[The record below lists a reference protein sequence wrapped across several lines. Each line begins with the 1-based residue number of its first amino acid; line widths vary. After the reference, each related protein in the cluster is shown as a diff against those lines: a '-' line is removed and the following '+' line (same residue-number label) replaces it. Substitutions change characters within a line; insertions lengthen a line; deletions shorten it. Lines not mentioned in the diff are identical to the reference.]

1 MDSLTSIDQS
11 FFDFVW
17 SSGIFAKII
26 LLTLFTL
33 SLAAWTITLSKTT
46 QFANLLRKLR
56 IVFDEP
62 GDNSNSALQKLLA
75 DSKTP
80 IGRIYRQGN
89 RVVKSSLKAIARG
102 QSASLVLEE
111 VKQQVD
117 IATDEEI
124 SQLSKGLSFLG
135 TVITVSPFLG
145 LLGTVWGVMQA
156 FVSIADS
163 GNADLSTLAP
173 GIAEALI
180 TTIAGLVVA
189 IPAVFC
195 YNFLNT
201 RLKRIED
208 SLYRLSTEL
217 SLYFAKRWDHE
228 KTKI

>member
-1 MDSLTSIDQS
+1 MDSLSSIDTNFLS
-11 FFDFVW
+11 FVW
-17 SSGIFAKII
+17 NSGIFAKII
-26 LLTLFTL
+26 IFSLFAL
-33 SLAAWTITLSKTT
+33 SMAAWTITLTKTK
-46 QFANLLRKLR
+46 QFGSLKRKLR

-62 GDNSNSALQKLLA
+62 ADNSNTDLQKLLA
-75 DSKTP
+75 DKKTP

-89 RVVKSSLKAIARG
+89 RVVKSAVKHQARG
-102 QSASLVLEE
+102 QSSSLVLDE

-117 IATDEEI
+117 IAVDEEI
-124 SQLSKGLSFLG
+124 SQLSSGLSFLG

-180 TTIAGLVVA
+180 TTIAGLAVA

-208 SLYRLSTEL
+208 SLYRLSSEL
-217 SLYFAKRWDHE
+217 SLYFAKRWEHE